1 MFSRRELIR
10 AMGALPFVPG
20 LHAQPGSLDL
30 RHRVLGKTGRWVVPL
45 GLGGQASIQWTPE
58 GTDAAD
64 IIVRAVELGVN
75 YLDTANAYGPSQA
88 NYGEAFRR
96 LHLAPH
102 ETGYK
107 PALREQL
114 YLASKTVQRL
124 AANPERP
131 GAGAVTDLK
140 RTLTTIFGD
149 GKGFI
154 PEGAYLDAMQM
165 HNLQRAADIDLLYE
179 GFAARG
185 GKMPERVGAL
195 AAMLDFRDGTNYTGH
210 NPEHRRWIRH
220 VGITGHLSSPT
231 LMYALQRDELNI
243 IDTLLVGVNANDRR
257 YGSHQYNVLPLARAR
272 GLGVIAMKVFADGVF
287 YGKEPRFSRTPADV
301 IRSVGRPG
309 AVPPADFIRYPLSL
323 PGVTCAIIG
332 TGRINREKAA
342 EDQLVANLTAALGSD
357 IASPI
362 EMKRIEDEVAAAHGT
377 NTNYFN
383 ERREGIVQPTEVK
396 AEKDGDRV
404 VVQWNNALA
413 ASEPILSY
421 NIYAGDRLLLS
432 MPYRPQM
439 TLKPFSAFV
448 PASDVGA
455 APIRVVASEKPPMQ
469 VGAPLIG

>member
-1 MFSRRELIR
+1 MFSRRDLIR
-10 AMGALPFVPG
+10 ALGALPFVPG

-30 RHRVLGKTGRWVVPL
+30 RHRVLGKTGRWVTPL
-45 GLGGQASIQWTPE
+45 GLGGQAAIQWTPE
-58 GTDAAD
+58 GTDPAD

-96 LHLAPH
+96 LHLAPN

-107 PALREQL
+107 QALREQL

-131 GAGAVTDLK
+131 GAGSVADLK
-140 RTLTTIFGD
+140 RSLTTIFGD

-165 HNLQRAADIDLLYE
+165 HNLQRIADVDLLYE
-179 GFAARG
+179 GFEARG
-185 GKMPERVGAL
+185 GKMPDRIGTL
-195 AAMLDFRDGTNYTGH
+195 AAMLDFRDGTNYTGL
-210 NPEHRRWIRH
+210 NPEHKRWIRH
-220 VGITGHLSSPT
+220 IGITGHLSSPV
-231 LMYALQRDELNI
+231 LMYALQRDELNM

-257 YGSHQYNVLPLARAR
+257 YGSHQYNVLPLARAH
-272 GLGVIAMKVFADGVF
+272 GLGVIAMKVLADGVF

-301 IRSVGRPG
+301 IRTVGKAG

-332 TGRINREKAA
+332 TGRINRDKPS
-342 EDQLVANLTAALGSD
+342 EDQLVTNLTAALGSD
-357 IASPI
+357 VASPI
-362 EMKRIEDEVAAAHGT
+362 EMKRIEDQVAAVHGT

-383 ERREGIVQPTEVK
+383 ERRAAIVQPSEVK
-396 AEKDGDRV
+396 VRKDADRLV
-404 VVQWNNALA
+404 VEWNSALA
-413 ASEPILSY
+413 ASEPIRSY

-432 MPYRPQM
+432 LPYRPQM
-439 TLKPFSAFV
+439 TLKPLSTFV
-448 PASDVGA
+448 AASDAGE
-455 APIRVVASEKPPMQ
+455 APIRVVASENPPAKL
-469 VGAPLIG
+469 G